1 VGLGLEGD
9 MLVCGAAVV
18 QGSFKGG
25 RKSKASVLGR
35 LEERWRGL
43 GGLGVGKV
51 NGIALGKID
60 VSFGSG
66 GVLILCP
73 GNVLVEKGV
82 FVGYLGTLELACKE
96 VALGLVLEGAGDRQR

>member
-1 VGLGLEGD
+1 

-25 RKSKASVLGR
+25 RKSKASVVGR
-35 LEERWRGL
+35 LEERWHGL

-66 GVLILCP
+66 GVLILGP
-73 GNVLVEKGV
+73 GSVLIAKRVLVG
-82 FVGYLGTLELACKE
+82 FLGMLELACME
-96 VALGLVLEGAGDRQR
+96 AALGLVREGTGDCQR